1 MAETTGQPRW
11 FLYRLAGNVM
21 IIVGWHINRD
31 HTSDFN
37 KTDSGLTDLSISV
50 TGSLYGDRNFKDSL
64 HCSAVF

>member
-1 MAETTGQPRW
+1 
-11 FLYRLAGNVM
+11 M